1 MFEIG
6 VSEAIATHR
15 LYGFRNLN
23 FFQIS
28 AIIERMFAYVF
39 DAIRQIHFS
48 DVVMCVI
55 KHCII
60 SAADAYHLVG
70 LAIIIHGGWNNG
82 SITFLII
89 AIKRGSEGG
98 IHYRVLQTVDSYVV
112 NGGTLSA
119 SCVALQ

>member
-6 VSEAIATHR
+6 VSEAVVSHG

-23 FFQIS
+23 FFQVP
-28 AIIERMFAYVF
+28 AIIERKSAYVF

-55 KHCII
+55 KHRII
-60 SAADAYHLVG
+60 FAADAYHLVG

-98 IHYRVLQTVDSYVV
+98 IHYRVL
-112 NGGTLSA
+112 
-119 SCVALQ
+119 